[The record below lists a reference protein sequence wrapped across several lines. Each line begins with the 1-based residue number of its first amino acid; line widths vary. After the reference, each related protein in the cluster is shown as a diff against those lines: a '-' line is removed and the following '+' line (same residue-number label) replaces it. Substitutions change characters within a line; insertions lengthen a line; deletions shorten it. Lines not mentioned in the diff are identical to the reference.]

1 MFKKVLIANRGEIA
15 CRVIQTLRNMGI
27 SSIAVYS
34 AADENACHVK
44 MADEACYIGEAESR
58 LSYLNIPRII
68 EAAKQCQ
75 ADAIHPGYG
84 FLSENPAFVEACEN
98 AGITFIGPTLPAI
111 KAMASKKLAKQLL
124 EGRNVPLT
132 PGYHGDNQE
141 EAFLLEQAK
150 GIGFPVLLKA
160 ASGGGRKGMRIVE
173 QAEKFDSA
181 LLSAKREALASFAD
195 DTMIIEKYIRNPRHI
210 EIQIMADSLGNVV
223 HLFERDCSIQRRHQK
238 IIEEAPAPGLSAP
251 LREQLAQAAIE
262 VAKAIDY
269 LGAGTVEFLTGDDGQ
284 FYFMEMNT
292 RLQVEHPVTEMITG
306 FDLVEWQLLIASGA
320 ALPCRQEDIQAKG
333 HAVECRIYAEDPSQ
347 NFMPSIGRIDY
358 LHLPLGQGIR
368 IDSGIA
374 EGSVISKYYDP
385 MIAKLICHGKSRQEA
400 LARMN
405 QALNNFAIHGLSSNI
420 PFLKAICENPRFIA
434 ASLSTGF
441 LNEEQLELSQ
451 FPVEKGLLFCTAMRY
466 AKLLENATDKIIQNC
481 FGWHTHLSRKWHWP
495 YQLKQQPLA
504 TAVEAVNSDEFIL
517 HWNGQQ
523 QKCRFKVNK
532 DRVELWLD
540 EQYMKALVIQRN
552 QQISVYCEGQQLNF
566 ELMSWQNSDQKT
578 SQQKGQLTSPMPAT
592 VVAVLKKAGDKVKAG
607 EQLIVLEAMKMEH
620 SINAPSDGL
629 LSELFY
635 SVGSQVNEGDELL
648 RLEEL

>member
-160 ASGGGRKGMRIVE
+160 ASGGGGKGMRIVE